1 LLSPA
6 NLLFLRARQASPYGS
21 GCPNTALHPSWML
34 AEHLAIS
41 LAAYQ
46 AIASTIPGGASN

>member
-21 GCPNTALHPSWML
+21 GCPNTALHLSWML

>member
-1 LLSPA
+1 
-6 NLLFLRARQASPYGS
+6 
-21 GCPNTALHPSWML
+21 ML

>member
-21 GCPNTALHPSWML
+21 GCPNTALHLSWML
-34 AEHLAIS
+34 AERAFGPLAS
-41 LAAYQ
+41 V
-46 AIASTIPGGASN
+46 